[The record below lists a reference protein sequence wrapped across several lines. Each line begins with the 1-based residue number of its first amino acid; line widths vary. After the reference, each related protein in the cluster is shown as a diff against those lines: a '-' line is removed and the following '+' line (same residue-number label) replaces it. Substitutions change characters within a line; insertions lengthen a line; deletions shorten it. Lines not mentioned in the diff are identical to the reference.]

1 MKKVILFAALAIA
14 AIGMSSCKKGQC
26 ACIGTTNGTQIDIM
40 QHLQQTG
47 YTDDMACD
55 EIKAQHPNAAAIACQ
70 PGKTL
75 EEVEKDI
82 KLL

>member
-26 ACIGTTNGTQIDIM
+26 ACIGSRDGSQIDIM

-55 EIKAQHPNAAAIACQ
+55 EIKAQYPKAAAIVCK

-75 EEVEKDI
+75 DEVKEDI
-82 KLL
+82 KSL